1 MEVKPKTK
9 VISKQVIPKMP
20 VFANPRRFL
29 RTGYDMEAQM
39 PTKADMPT
47 IAPRVDS
54 ETHW

>member
-1 MEVKPKTK
+1 MEVKPKNK

-29 RTGYDMEAQM
+29 KNGYNMEAQM